1 MNEIEKQ
8 VVGNLLQKSEYIK
21 KALDRNVTDDYFQFP
36 ETQALFKCILYYEKT
51 YKIKLES
58 DALQALLK
66 ASKIPLEMHPRIL
79 VLFEEVNTAQVASN
93 FDLVIDEFA
102 EYYKQTLLRQQLNRT
117 VERLSNKEPAVEII
131 KAQWNDLL
139 NLQRKVLPPNPTSAY
154 LSQDMDDLVA
164 EYFDRKAHP
173 EKYKGVPIGFP
184 DFDLKVGGQ
193 MPGTV
198 MIIMGAPKTG
208 KSVLM
213 VNIARNVLLQGKRVY
228 YHVNEGGKSLVEQ
241 RFVSCDA
248 EIPYSQIRFTK
259 LTPENEEKFR
269 LHCAMLKSNPNFYI
283 DSVVPSQSNVAYIDK
298 KLRDEPKFDLVII
311 DYMGLMSASEKVEQD
326 WLKWGVISQEL
337 KELAAMHQVPIIT
350 LMHVNPE
357 GLKNKKSQS
366 FGLEHMGLTKEPEK
380 HVDFVASWKLEDPEL
395 FKHTHTGTAYISVQ
409 AARDAEA
416 CDVAVHIDTNMM
428 KIQQLQVK
436 IGH

>member
-1 MNEIEKQ
+1 MNELEKQ
-8 VVGNLLQKSEYIK
+8 VVGNLLQKPEYIK
-21 KALDRNVTDDYFQFP
+21 LALDRNVTDDYFQFP

-51 YKIKLES
+51 YKIRLES
-58 DALQALLK
+58 DALQSLLK
-66 ASKIPLEMHPRIL
+66 ASKIAVDMHPRIL
-79 VLFEEVNTAQVASN
+79 VLFEEIKTLPVASN

-117 VERLSNKEPAVEII
+117 VERMGNKDNATEII

-139 NLQRKVLPPNPTSAY
+139 ALQRKILPPNPTSAY
-154 LSQDMDDLVA
+154 LSQDMDGLVA

-173 EKYKGVPIGFP
+173 EKYRGVYLGFP
-184 DFDLKVGGQ
+184 DFDTKVGGQ

-213 VNIARNVLLQGKRVY
+213 VNIARNVLMQGKRVY

-241 RFVSCDA
+241 RYIACDA
-248 EIPYSQIRFTK
+248 EIPYSEIRYTK
-259 LTPENEEKFR
+259 MTDANEIKFKK
-269 LHCAMLKSNPNFYI
+269 HCEMLKSNPNFYI

-311 DYMGLMSASEKVEQD
+311 DYMGLMTASESIEQD

-357 GLKNKKSQS
+357 GLKKKGNS
-366 FGLEHMGLTKEPEK
+366 FGLENMGLTKEPEK

-428 KIQQLQVK
+428 KIQQLQIN